1 MYLHF
6 RLNNNAMKKSHFYA
20 WIFFVVLICSCNDT
34 TNLPDN
40 INTKASFPDPGK
52 FSTDGLKFITSFVNK
67 KAGTMSTLYGNV
79 LALQKTK
86 DLNAALVG
94 GESFTLVTWK
104 QQEDEHWFGAKIPGD
119 LQSVE
124 ILKANSGG
132 SQMMINY
139 QRYEGKDLV
148 LNPDTSYNRERIKF
162 MLVQRA
168 SVMP

>member
-1 MYLHF
+1 
-6 RLNNNAMKKSHFYA
+6 
-20 WIFFVVLICSCNDT
+20 
-34 TNLPDN
+34 
-40 INTKASFPDPGK
+40 
-52 FSTDGLKFITSFVNK
+52 
-67 KAGTMSTLYGNV
+67 MSTLYGNV

-124 ILKANSGG
+124 ILKANPDGP
-132 SQMMINY
+132 QIMINY

-148 LNPDTSYNRERIKF
+148 LNPDTSYNSERIKF
-162 MLVQRA
+162 MLGQRA
-168 SVMP
+168 SVIP